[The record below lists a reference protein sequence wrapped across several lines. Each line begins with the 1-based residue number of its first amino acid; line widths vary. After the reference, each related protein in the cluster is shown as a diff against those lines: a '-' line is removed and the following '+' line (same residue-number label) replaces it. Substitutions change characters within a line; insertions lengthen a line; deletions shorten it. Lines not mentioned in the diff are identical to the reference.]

1 MTRRWLSLAMA
12 PLFWGCSQDPTI
24 PKIADQ
30 PVTLTMAL
38 STTTFRQGKPDTIS
52 VTATNLLTYDATI
65 QFGSD
70 CQILVTIRNASGAAV
85 VPPNGRRT
93 CIPITSNLVVPAG
106 GSVTQRFVWTGGDNF
121 VPPAAT
127 TPLPPGTYFVSA
139 AINALNYSTVAPA
152 VKVELVAP

>member
-38 STTTFRQGKPDTIS
+38 STTTFRQGKPDTIR

-70 CQILVTIRNASGAAV
+70 CQLLVTIRNASGAAV

-93 CIPITSNLVVPAG
+93 CIPITSN
-106 GSVTQRFVWTGGDNF
+106 R
-121 VPPAAT
+121 
-127 TPLPPGTYFVSA
+127 SA
-139 AINALNYSTVAPA
+139 P
-152 VKVELVAP
+152 K